1 LNFDIQQDLL
11 EAGEKYLHT
20 YEHKKK
26 GIKRGK
32 AKKKAEIETLLK
44 EIEDLINM
52 LSSDALVAD
61 MHWIDLEN
69 SNNTENIKHQ
79 IEKELD
85 AFNKREEVE
94 HD

>member
-1 LNFDIQQDLL
+1 
-11 EAGEKYLHT
+11 
-20 YEHKKK
+20 
-26 GIKRGK
+26 
-32 AKKKAEIETLLK
+32 
-44 EIEDLINM
+44 M

>member
-1 LNFDIQQDLL
+1 MKLL

-20 YEHKKK
+20 YEQKKK

-69 SNNTENIKHQ
+69 SNNTDNIKHQ

-85 AFNKREEVE
+85 AFKKREEVE